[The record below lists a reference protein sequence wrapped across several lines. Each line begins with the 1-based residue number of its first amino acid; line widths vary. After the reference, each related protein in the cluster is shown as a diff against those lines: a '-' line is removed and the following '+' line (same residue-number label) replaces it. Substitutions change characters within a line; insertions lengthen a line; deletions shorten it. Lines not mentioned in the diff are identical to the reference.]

1 MSRAVAPCP
10 PADAL
15 AAFAFGELDR
25 ERSGD
30 LQFHISQCAD
40 CLQAVGH
47 LAASRSAF
55 TAVGAGPSPET
66 SATDPILSEPGQKI
80 GPFRLVRKL
89 GEGGMGEV
97 WETEQMAP
105 VRRTVA
111 LKLLKAG
118 MDTRQIVAR
127 FEAERQV
134 LALMQHPGIAQMF
147 DAGIAGGGRSYLVM
161 EYVDGIRIT
170 EYCDRA
176 KLDIRQRLL
185 LFLQVCEA
193 VQHAHQKGAIH
204 RDIKPSNVLVTE
216 QDGRALPKVI
226 DFGLA
231 KLTSSQV
238 TELTLTEI
246 GTLLGTPAY
255 ASPEQMSLGVIDVDT
270 RSDVY
275 SLGVLLYEL
284 LVGVLPFEATQAG
297 PAALLELRKNI
308 RELEPVRPSSRVS
321 RLGGRATDLAAK
333 RGADPTILRRQLRR
347 DLDWIVMKA
356 LEKDRTRRYI
366 SPADLA
372 RDTQRYLDHEP
383 VLAGSP
389 TPLYRIGK
397 LVRRHRLGT
406 AVGVVILG
414 LIVAFV
420 ILSAVQVQRANRERD
435 RAAAAARKA
444 SSINDFLQDTLG
456 SADPWNSGAD
466 VSVRTTLASAVA
478 KAQTSFKDQ
487 PDVAAAV
494 QRTIGRTYTSL
505 GLLDDAERLLSRA
518 LKTRLALFGPEHA
531 DVAESLGDLGALEHQ
546 RGNDVASVDQFR
558 KALAMQRKL
567 FGNENAKVAD
577 TLLDLAIS
585 LRTKGDLQQAYDAER
600 ESLAIR
606 ERLFGARSV
615 EVALVLSQLAGV
627 ELDQGKY
634 EAGESDARRGY
645 AMMKALVGSDDVR
658 TAVAA
663 SNVGEALR
671 ARKLFNDSEQ
681 YARYAYAIQKKQ
693 LGEHHPETLTAEEN
707 LGNVLYRQNK
717 FDETIR
723 ILQDIIQQRRAALGP
738 DNKRVVRSLINLATV
753 MKRAGRLDE
762 AQQTYEEALPRFS
775 KAYGPNH
782 PDTAQATALYGSF
795 LLKNRHDYAA
805 AELQLRRALSIQLS
819 QLSDDHPNIADT
831 RLWLGEVLLERGRL
845 DEAQTLLLRAQQ
857 VYEKNFPPDSK
868 DRAEVAAAL
877 NELHERKVSAR

>member
-1 MSRAVAPCP
+1 MSSAVAPCP

-30 LQFHISQCAD
+30 LQSHISQCAH

-47 LAASRSAF
+47 MAASRSTF
-55 TAVGAGPSPET
+55 TATGAGPSAET
-66 SATDPILSEPGQKI
+66 SAADPILSEPGLKI

-97 WETEQMAP
+97 WEAEQMAP

-111 LKLLKAG
+111 LKLLKPG
-118 MDTRQIVAR
+118 MDTRQILAR

-147 DAGIAGGGRSYLVM
+147 DAGIASGGRSYFVM
-161 EYVDGIRIT
+161 EYVHGIRIT
-170 EYCDRA
+170 EYCDHT
-176 KLDIRQRLL
+176 KLDVRQRLL

-216 QDGRALPKVI
+216 QDGRPLPKVI

-231 KLTSSQV
+231 KLTSPQD
-238 TELTLTEI
+238 TELTLTEV

-284 LVGVLPFEATQAG
+284 LVGVLPFEATEAG
-297 PAALLELRKNI
+297 PAALFELRRSI
-308 RELEPVRPSSRVS
+308 RELEPIRPSSRIS
-321 RLGGRATDLAAK
+321 RLGNRATDLARK

-347 DLDWIVMKA
+347 DLDWIVMRA

-383 VLAGSP
+383 VVAGSP
-389 TPLYRIGK
+389 TALYRVGK
-397 LVRRHRLGT
+397 FVRRHRLGT
-406 AVGVVILG
+406 AVGVAILG

-420 ILSAVQVQRANRERD
+420 ILSAVQVKRANTERD
-435 RAAAAARKA
+435 RAAAEARKA
-444 SSINDFLQDTLG
+444 SSINEFLQDTLG
-456 SADPWNSGAD
+456 SADPWKSGSD
-466 VSVRTTLASAVA
+466 VSVRTTLANAVK

-494 QRTIGRTYTSL
+494 QSTIGRTYTSL
-505 GLLDDAERLLSRA
+505 GQLDDAERLLRSA

-531 DVAESLGDLGALEHQ
+531 DVAETLGDLGALEHQ
-546 RGNDVASVDQFR
+546 RGNDVASIDQYR
-558 KALAMQRKL
+558 KALALQRKL

-585 LRTKGDLQQAYDAER
+585 LKGKGDLQEAYEAEQ

-606 ERLFGARSV
+606 EHLFGARSV
-615 EVALVLSQLAGV
+615 EVALLLSQLEGIEQDRGNYDA
-627 ELDQGKY
+627 
-634 EAGESDARRGY
+634 AESYARRSY
-645 AMMKALVGSDDVR
+645 EMMKALVGSDDVR
-658 TAVAA
+658 TAIAA

-671 ARKLFNDSEQ
+671 ARGLNSESEQ
-681 YARYAYAIQKKQ
+681 YARYAYEIEKKQ
-693 LGEHHPETLTAEEN
+693 LGEHNPETLTAEEN
-707 LGNVLYRQNK
+707 LGNVLFVQKKY
-717 FDETIR
+717 DETIR
-723 ILQDIIQQRRAALGP
+723 LLQDVIQQRRAVQGP

-782 PDTAQATALYGSF
+782 PDTAQVTALYGSF

-805 AELQLRRALSIQLS
+805 AERQLRQALSIQLS
-819 QLSDDHPNIADT
+819 QLNDDHPNTADT
-831 RLWLGEVLLERGRL
+831 RLWLGEVLTARGQLE
-845 DEAQTLLLRAQQ
+845 EAQTLLLQAQQ
-857 VYEKNFPPDSK
+857 VYDKNYPPDSK
-868 DRAEVAAAL
+868 DRAEVTSAL
-877 NELHERKVSAR
+877 GELNKRKVNAR